1 MGVVMIL
8 ALIISWWF
16 GKIVYDCIYGDRAV
30 VRNWLGKRFV
40 CFFIP
45 FCIIFGIL
53 GSVIGG

>member
-8 ALIISWWF
+8 ALIIAWWF
-16 GKIVYDCIYGDRAV
+16 GKIIYDSIYGDRVV

-53 GSVIGG
+53 GSMVG